1 MVSANVKVV
10 NPMGMHMRPAQLFIK
25 EVTPFGCDV
34 TIVFNGKEINGK
46 SIMNLMA
53 ACIKQGSEI
62 EIRCSGDREEECLK
76 AAVALVEAVGV
87 LPPRLV
93 YTGVLL
99 VMAPAY

>member
-53 ACIKQGSEI
+53 ACIKQGTEI
-62 EIRCSGDREEECLK
+62 EIQCSGPDEQEALD
-76 AAVALVEAVGV
+76 AALRVIASGLGE
-87 LPPRLV
+87 
-93 YTGVLL
+93 
-99 VMAPAY
+99 

>member
-62 EIRCSGDREEECLK
+62 EIQCCGEQEADALK
-76 AAVALVEAVGV
+76 AAVELVESG
-87 LPPRLV
+87 L
-93 YTGVLL
+93 GE
-99 VMAPAY
+99 

>member
-25 EVTPFGCDV
+25 EVTPYDSEV
-34 TIVFNGKEINGK
+34 TIVYNGK
-46 SIMNLMA
+46 SINAKSIMFLMS

-76 AAVALVEAVGV
+76 AAVALVEAG
-87 LPPRLV
+87 L
-93 YTGVLL
+93 GE
-99 VMAPAY
+99 